1 MSQKTDT
8 GCNLCHKKQTLGVDE
23 AGELK
28 VSNYYRHVVKCI
40 GKHNGPP
47 TKSLD
52 CFFSSRKLQLESSVV
67 RVENAPI
74 HTDDHSV
81 ITSATVVTPVVVSDH
96 TTFNESTSAEVLEVG
111 MTGRTSVS
119 DNSAGNNSL
128 LPPDIMDSEDALQ
141 VDDNQVFRMAPPMI
155 KQEEGQM
162 II

>member
-1 MSQKTDT
+1 M
-8 GCNLCHKKQTLGVDE
+8 
-23 AGELK
+23 
-28 VSNYYRHVVKCI
+28 
-40 GKHNGPP
+40 
-47 TKSLD
+47 
-52 CFFSSRKLQLESSVV
+52 
-67 RVENAPI
+67 
-74 HTDDHSV
+74 